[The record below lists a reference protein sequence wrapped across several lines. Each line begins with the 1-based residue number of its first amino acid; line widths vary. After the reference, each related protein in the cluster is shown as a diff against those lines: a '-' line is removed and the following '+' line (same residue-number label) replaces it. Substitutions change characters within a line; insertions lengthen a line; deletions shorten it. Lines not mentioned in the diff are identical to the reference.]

1 MKAKELINYLQEFE
15 PDAEIGILVASP
27 PRRIWH
33 KVDGFFCL
41 TDAGIPV
48 LCIEV
53 GDGIPFDEEE
63 KKAAE
68 ADENDI

>member
-1 MKAKELINYLQEFE
+1 MNAKELIDYLQEFE
-15 PDAEIGILVASP
+15 PDAEMGIMVANP
-27 PRRIWH
+27 PGRMRY
-33 KVDGFFCL
+33 KVDGFFCP

-53 GDGIPFDEEE
+53 GGGIPFDEEE

-68 ADENDI
+68 ADENDL